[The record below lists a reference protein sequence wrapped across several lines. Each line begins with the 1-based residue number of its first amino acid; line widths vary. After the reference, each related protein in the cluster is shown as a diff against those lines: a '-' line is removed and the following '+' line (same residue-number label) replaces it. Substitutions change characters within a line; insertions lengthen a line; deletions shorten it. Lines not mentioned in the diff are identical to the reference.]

1 MAHETSILFDVTV
14 ALGVAL
20 CGGWLATRAG
30 LPSIAGYILAGL
42 VISPFTP
49 GFAGDAEGLGVVADV
64 GVVLLLFAIG
74 VQLDLADMQ
83 RAGIRTVIAASAQT
97 VVVVGGVAA
106 AAMALGA
113 ERDPALYAG
122 AAAAISSSAVLV
134 KLLGDRGGIATGHG
148 RIAVAWSVVQDFW
161 AVVLIVVL
169 GTLAEGGGGEAAA
182 RDVAWAG
189 VKAAAFVGAVILVGL
204 RVMPVIL
211 ARVAEQRSR
220 ELFFLAIAALAMG
233 TALAS
238 EQAGLS
244 LALGAFLAG
253 IIVSESDLSHRVL
266 GELLPVRDVFAVVF
280 FTSAGML
287 IDPAIL
293 LDEWAAVLALTAAIT
308 AGRAIVAGMLLA
320 VFVAP
325 VHTAIL
331 TAAVTMGAG
340 EFSFLLAR
348 DGLDNGALSSDAFS
362 IILAATV
369 ASILAAPLAMLLAE
383 RWLARSE
390 AAAPAPALTTGAPEE
405 RATAHAV
412 VCGYDAAG
420 ELVARVLSAR
430 FDVLV
435 VEPDV
440 RLARAA
446 REAGLAVLE
455 GNPASPAVI
464 EHMELE
470 RARVLIITLADP
482 FTIRV
487 LAERVR
493 AINPRVDVIGRA
505 FARSEAEKLASAGAR
520 SVVDE
525 EEAAYEL
532 ARYGL
537 RRFGVSA
544 QESLAVVQ
552 RLRAAR
558 DVAAA
563 RG

>member
-1 MAHETSILFDVTV
+1 MEQDASILFDVTI

-20 CGGWLATRAG
+20 AGGWLATRAG
-30 LPSIAGYILAGL
+30 LPSIAGYILGGL

-49 GFAGDAEGLGVVADV
+49 GFDADTGSLGVIADV

-74 VQLDLADMQ
+74 VQLDIADIR
-83 RAGIRTVIAASAQT
+83 RAGMGTVIAASLQT
-97 VVVVGGVAA
+97 LIVVAGVAA
-106 AAMALGA
+106 VAMMFGVD
-113 ERDPALYAG
+113 RDPALYAG

-134 KLLGDRGGIATGHG
+134 KLLDDRGGIATPHG
-148 RIAVAWSVVQDFW
+148 RIAVAWSVVQDLW

-169 GTLAEGGGGEAAA
+169 ASLAEGGSGADAG
-182 RDVAWAG
+182 RDVAWAALK
-189 VKAAAFVGAVILVGL
+189 VAVFVGAVIVIGL
-204 RVMPVIL
+204 RVMPAVL
-211 ARVAEQRSR
+211 ARVAEERSR

-238 EQAGLS
+238 DQAGLS

-253 IIVSESDLSHRVL
+253 IIISESDLSHRVL

-280 FTSAGML
+280 FTTAGML

-293 LDEWAAVLALTAAIT
+293 LDEWLAVLALTAVIT
-308 AGRAIVAGMLLA
+308 IAKTVISVVLMARFASPG
-320 VFVAP
+320 
-325 VHTAIL
+325 HTAIL
-331 TAAVTMGAG
+331 AAVATVAAG

-369 ASILAAPLAMLLAE
+369 ASILAAPLVMLIGE
-383 RWLARSE
+383 RIVDRTGE
-390 AAAPAPALTTGAPEE
+390 AIAPLPGDDADEPGTS
-405 RATAHAV
+405 HAV

-435 VEPDV
+435 AEPDA

-446 REAGLAVLE
+446 RDAGLRVIE

-464 EHMELE
+464 EHMGLA
-470 RARVLIITLADP
+470 RARVVIITLGDP
-482 FTIRV
+482 FVVRV

-493 AINPRVDVIGRA
+493 AINPRADVIGRA
-505 FARSEAEKLASAGAR
+505 FARSEAVKLASAGAR
-520 SVVDE
+520 SVIDE

-537 RRFGVSA
+537 RRFGVSS

-558 DVAAA
+558 DVGAA

>member
-1 MAHETSILFDVTV
+1 MEHETSILLDVTV
-14 ALGVAL
+14 ALGVAFA
-20 CGGWLATRAG
+20 GGWLATRIG
-30 LPSIAGYILAGL
+30 LPTIAGYILAGL

-49 GFAGDAEGLGVVADV
+49 GFAGDAEGLRVVADV

-83 RAGIRTVIAASAQT
+83 RAGMRTVIAASLQT
-97 VVVVGGVAA
+97 IVVVGGVAG
-106 AAMALGA
+106 AAMALGVA
-113 ERDPALYAG
+113 RDPALYAG
-122 AAAAISSSAVLV
+122 AAASISSSAVLV
-134 KLLGDRGGIATGHG
+134 KLLDERGGIATGHG
-148 RIAVAWSVVQDFW
+148 RIAVAWSVVQDLW

-169 GTLAEGGGGEAAA
+169 GTLAEGGSSEAAV
-182 RDVAWAG
+182 RDVALAG
-189 VKAAAFVGAVILVGL
+189 LKAAAFVGAVIVIGL
-204 RVMPVIL
+204 RVMPAVL
-211 ARVAEQRSR
+211 ARVAEERSR

-253 IIVSESDLSHRVL
+253 IVVSESDLSHRVL
-266 GELLPVRDVFAVVF
+266 GELLPTRDVFAVVF

-287 IDPAIL
+287 IDPTVL
-293 LDEWAAVLALTAAIT
+293 RDEWPAVLGLTAAIT
-308 AGRAIVAGMLLA
+308 VGKTAITGLLIARA
-320 VFVAP
+320 VAP
-325 VHTAIL
+325 IHTAVL
-331 TAAVTMGAG
+331 ASAALVGTG

-348 DGLDNGALSSDAFS
+348 QGLGDGTLSGAAFS
-362 IILAATV
+362 VILAATV
-369 ASILAAPLAMLLAE
+369 ASILAAPAIMLLGERLLERSAE
-383 RWLARSE
+383 AVPMADAE
-390 AAAPAPALTTGAPEE
+390 DIDE
-405 RATAHAV
+405 RKTAHAV
-412 VCGYDAAG
+412 VCGYDPAG

-440 RLARAA
+440 RRARTA
-446 REAGLAVLE
+446 RDAGLRVLE

-464 EHMELE
+464 EHMDLQH
-470 RARVLIITLADP
+470 ARVVIITLADP
-482 FTIRV
+482 LTVRL

-493 AINPRVDVIGRA
+493 AINPRADVIGRA
-505 FARSEAEKLASAGAR
+505 FARSEATKLAAAGAR

-552 RLRAAR
+552 RLRATRA
-558 DVAAA
+558 
-563 RG
+563 